1 MPGGYVVGEAGDG
14 LEFDGFEGCAG
25 NLRFGGVLRWVE
37 KAAEGDGDLFAEDEA
52 EFAGEVMLT
61 ADPRFICGRS
71 EIEDGVAPDRR
82 RGKAGDEPKQRFPLE
97 SGIVGVFHRG
107 RDGIEERHV
116 QELVYRL

>member
-52 EFAGEVMLT
+52 EFAGKLVLVGDPGLVCGGFEVEDDV
-61 ADPRFICGRS
+61 AAYGGRG
-71 EIEDGVAPDRR
+71 ET
-82 RGKAGDEPKQRFPLE
+82 GDEGE
-97 SGIVGVFHRG
+97 
-107 RDGIEERHV
+107 
-116 QELVYRL
+116 